1 MRGHTRIIL
10 IWQYITYDRS
20 LFIFPFV
27 FLMHMEVA
35 RCSLATIAILLSFS
49 AYTESEVYRPLPHGP
64 KMK

>member
-27 FLMHMEVA
+27 FLMLMHMEVA

-49 AYTESEVYRPLPHGP
+49 AYTQSAVY
-64 KMK
+64 